1 VSRRTYLAAAFLL
14 LALPAASEAQW
25 GAAAGVRS
33 VSGHSGADGSED
45 RDGVEL
51 RGQFY
56 RTLSPRV
63 TLRGEVTYTQ
73 MRTPA
78 VDAAG
83 RYTINENGFEL
94 GLTAHRPF
102 AVALAQGYLLA
113 GPVASFRAAC
123 GVDSHFDPNGRV
135 PCAGEATSGLGLS
148 GGVGVREFGG
158 DDLEWA
164 AELRLMRGTVAAA
177 GGTLVS
183 ISVGV
188 RRR

>member
-1 VSRRTYLAAAFLL
+1 VSPRPHLAAAVLL
-14 LALPAASEAQW
+14 LALPVASEAQW

-33 VSGHSGADGSED
+33 VSGHGGADGGGD
-45 RDGVEL
+45 RSGVEL
-51 RGQFY
+51 RGQFD
-56 RTLSPRV
+56 RTVSPRL
-63 TLRGEVTYTQ
+63 TLRGEVAYTQ
-73 MRTPA
+73 MHTPA
-78 VDAAG
+78 EDAAG

-123 GVDSHFDPNGRV
+123 GVDSHVDPNGRV
-135 PCAGEATSGLGLS
+135 PCAGEAKAGLGLS
-148 GGVGVREFGG
+148 GGVGVRELGG

-164 AELRLMRGTVAAA
+164 AELRVMRGTVAAA